1 MKLNDLLSSAEDA
14 CVNAPKGGNSDITVN
29 GTPLDVKLDVV
40 EQNGDSW
47 VDMKFKMPA
56 LVEDI
61 IENSKPMPPEFAQLV
76 NDNFWDLV
84 DDSEKEKD
92 DEP

>member
-1 MKLNDLLSSAEDA
+1 MKLKELLNSAEDA
-14 CVNAPKGGNSDITVN
+14 CVKAPKGGDSDITVN

-47 VDMKFKMPA
+47 VDMNFKAPA

-61 IENSKPMPPEFAQLV
+61 IKSSKPMPPEFAELV
-76 NDNFWDLV
+76 QEKFWELV
-84 DDSEKEKD
+84 DDDGKEKND
-92 DEP
+92 N

>member
-1 MKLNDLLSSAEDA
+1 MKLKELLNSAEDT
-14 CVNAPKGGNSDITVN
+14 CVKAPKGGDSEITVN
-29 GTPLDVKLDVV
+29 GTPLDVKLGVV

-47 VDMKFKMPA
+47 VDMKFKAPA

-84 DDSEKEKD
+84 DDNGKEKD
-92 DEP
+92 DN